1 MASEEKNL
9 QEQSEEKLEKK
20 KHRGIPEALFLVIFY
35 YLSSVS
41 RNFREDVIGVFSPRE
56 SFFCMRL
63 TSLLEMIFST
73 KITLTLSTNYDLT
86 ESDEPF
92 RFVYPSHTGRC

>member
-41 RNFREDVIGVFSPRE
+41 RNFREDVIGVFSP
-56 SFFCMRL
+56 SGKFFLHEVNKL
-63 TSLLEMIFST
+63 TGNDFQYKNNSYL
-73 KITLTLSTNYDLT
+73 KY
-86 ESDEPF
+86 
-92 RFVYPSHTGRC
+92 